1 MKKILSLGT
10 KEIMSGIS
18 QDDQI
23 VSGGIW
29 YSVDGLNPFVSRN
42 LGAITFT
49 QAPTEIG
56 ALSGD
61 ATSMT
66 FDGASGYILTD
77 SGNLYKTSTSFG
89 TPTISN
95 IRVAASISSPAVGIE
110 MFQSM
115 AGTKYLYYWQ
125 ATQIGRFDLTGTY
138 PTGFTDNWHAITSSP
153 KHPTLRIEDR
163 IFFGSGNYVEYLY
176 DAGADAD
183 VTTTALDLPKEY
195 TITALGTD
203 GEYLIIAASKNAGV
217 TSSYNETM
225 LVYWDWKNNLPSW
238 TKIHYVPEE
247 KISSIQTVSGVQ
259 YAVGVRG
266 LYAFNISTPP
276 KLVRKDVTSGGYPQS
291 VGVYADA
298 LTFATGSKIGT
309 YGKIIPNAPTALFKP
324 IVDPAN
330 KTITCIRTDVA
341 TNRMFYCSDKVYYVA
356 PLSSA
361 SSYIALNSAQVN
373 TAYLNLGASYSIKRI
388 DFILAGVLASNEA
401 TIGVTLNG
409 HGGKDSSSTFS
420 DISYADSGAVGSF
433 SSYPLAENFVGDE
446 VQLSITFGAGAIK
459 IKRIDFYGEE
469 INR

>member
-1 MKKILSLGT
+1 MKKILSIGT

-29 YSVDGLNPFVSRN
+29 YTVDGMNPFISRN
-42 LGAITFT
+42 IGAVTFT

-56 ALSGD
+56 AISGS
-61 ATSMT
+61 ATSMA

-77 SGNLYKTSTSFG
+77 TGNLHKISDSFG

-95 IRVAASISSPAVGIE
+95 IRVAASISSPAIGLE

-115 AGTKYLYYWQ
+115 AGDKYLYYWQ
-125 ATQIGRFDLTGTY
+125 AAQIGRFNLTGTY
-138 PTGFTDNWHAITSSP
+138 PTGFTDNWHAITSSAT
-153 KHPTLRIEDR
+153 HPTLRIDDR

-203 GEYLIIAASKNAGV
+203 GEYLIVAASKNAGV
-217 TSSYNETM
+217 LNSYNETM

-238 TKIHYVPEE
+238 SKIHYVPEE
-247 KISSIQTVSGVQ
+247 KITAIQTVAGVQ

-266 LYAFNISTPP
+266 TYAFNISTSP
-276 KLVRKDVTSGGYPQS
+276 KLVRKDISSSTKPQT

-298 LTFATGSKIGT
+298 LTYATGSKIGT
-309 YGKIIPNAPTALFKP
+309 YGKIIPSSPNALFKP
-324 IVDPAN
+324 ILDPAN
-330 KTITCIRTDVA
+330 KSITCIKTDVSI
-341 TNRMFYCSDKVYYVA
+341 NRMFYCSDKAYYVN
-356 PLSSA
+356 PQSA
-361 SSYIALNSAQVN
+361 STDYSTLLFSSID
-373 TAYLNLGASYSIKRI
+373 TAYINLGNSYRI
-388 DFILAGVLASNEA
+388 NRVDFIFSSLLASGSSIG
-401 TIGVTLNG
+401 TITLSG
-409 HGGKDSSSTFS
+409 HGGKDTQAVFTGIYYTV
-420 DISYADSGAVGSF
+420 DGAVGSA
-433 SSYPLAENFVGDE
+433 SSKPIAEDFVGDE
-446 VQLSITFGAGAIK
+446 LSFGATLYGSVK